1 MESASPATAK
11 FDIKS
16 DIPAS
21 IVVFLVALP
30 LCLGIALASGAPLF
44 AGIVSGIVGGLV
56 IGGLSGSAL
65 SVSGPAAG
73 LTVIVLAGIERLG
86 GFPNFL
92 TAVILGGV
100 FQLALGFARA
110 GIIGDFFP
118 AAVIRGMLAAIGL
131 ILILKQLP
139 HAVGWDADY
148 EGDESFFQND
158 GRNTFSEL
166 FDIFNHVSM
175 GALVLAGIALAIL
188 ILWDT
193 PAMKRLTFL
202 KLVPGPLVAVVVTTV
217 LAAVFDA
224 VPALTIAKEH
234 FVSLPTP
241 ESLGALVSGLQ
252 HPDFSA
258 LARFDTW
265 VTGFTLCV
273 VASLETLLC
282 IDATDK
288 LDPLK
293 RITPTNREL
302 KAQGAGQIIAG
313 LLGGLPLTA
322 VIVRSSANIAA
333 GARTKLSAMLHG
345 ALLLIAVLAAPV
357 ILNMIPLAA
366 LAAVLLVTGYK
377 LCKPAIMKEMW
388 ARGWDQFI
396 PFAVTIVA
404 ILFTDLLRG
413 IIAGII
419 VGLAFILRTNFSH
432 AITVM
437 SDGDKYLVSLAGNV
451 SFLNKARLRRTFNEL
466 PKGAYVLI
474 DGTRAG
480 FIDKDI
486 VETMRDFLESAKHKG
501 IDVEMK
507 RSPTSNNPV
516 FKTESASVDYSDA
529 AIAST

>member
-1 MESASPATAK
+1 MDGASRAVAK
-11 FDIKS
+11 FDAKA
-16 DIPAS
+16 DVPAS

-30 LCLGIALASGAPLF
+30 LCLGIALASGAPPA

-73 LTVIVLAGIERLG
+73 LTVIVLAGLERLG
-86 GFPNFL
+86 DYPSFL
-92 TAVILGGV
+92 TAVVLAGL
-100 FQLALGFARA
+100 FQVALGFART

-118 AAVIRGMLAAIGL
+118 GAVIRGMLAAIGL

-175 GALVLAGIALAIL
+175 GALVIAAVALVVL
-188 ILWDT
+188 VMWDSSV
-193 PAMKRLTFL
+193 MKRASIQ
-202 KLVPGPLVAVVVTTV
+202 KRVPAPLVAVVVSTV
-217 LAAVFDA
+217 VASLFDSVPSLATAR
-224 VPALTIAKEH
+224 EH
-234 FVSLPTP
+234 FVALPAP
-241 ESLGALVSGLQ
+241 ESLGALLAGLH
-252 HPDFSA
+252 HPNFAA

-265 VTGFTLCV
+265 VTAFALSI
-273 VASLETLLC
+273 VASLEALLC
-282 IDATDK
+282 VDAADK

-322 VIVRSSANIAA
+322 VIVHSSANIAA
-333 GARTKLSAMLHG
+333 GGRTKLSTIMHG
-345 ALLLIAVLAAPV
+345 GLLLLGFLAAPR
-357 ILNMIPLAA
+357 ILNLIPLSA
-366 LAAVLLVTGYK
+366 LAAVLIVTGYK
-377 LCKPAIMKEMW
+377 LCKPAIMREMW
-388 ARGWDQFI
+388 KRGWDQFI
-396 PFAVTIVA
+396 PFGVTIVA

-419 VGLAFILRTNFSH
+419 VGVAFILRTNFSR

-437 SDGDKYLVSLAGNV
+437 SDDDKYLVSMAGNV
-451 SFLNKARLRRTFNEL
+451 SFLNKAYLRRSFNSI
-466 PKGAYVLI
+466 PKGSYVLI

-486 VETMRDFLESAKHKG
+486 VETLRDFLESAKHAG
-501 IDVEMK
+501 INVELK

-516 FKTESASVDYSDA
+516 FKTESASVDYSDSSM
-529 AIAST
+529 AST